1 MPALNRY
8 CWKLPKRIHS
18 IQVWI
23 GKSWERR
30 ACALR
35 SRRWR
40 VLDFLNNA
48 IVAAIIK
55 SAIVIFALLT
65 AFAYM
70 TLIERRVVAKMQGRL
85 GPNRA
90 GPFGIFQPVAD
101 AVKMAFKE
109 QIIPTQSRV
118 AIYLLAPVISVVV
131 ALCAF
136 AVVPIGN
143 SWIGGKSSIWD
154 PIIGDI
160 NVGILWILGVSSLAV
175 YGIVLGGWASG
186 NRYSLLGSLRS
197 AAQMVSY
204 ETSLGLALSGTLMWA
219 GTLSMV
225 GIVKAQLLYGSTG
238 QGIWFIAAQPLG
250 FVIYMIAGVAEVN
263 RAPFDLPE
271 AEQELTAGYL
281 TEYSGLRWSLYQMAE
296 YINMITVSA
305 IASTLFFGGWSF
317 FGLERIPGVSILIFL
332 VKVAFFLFI
341 FIWLRATLPRI
352 RYDRLMRLG
361 WELLLPLAVL
371 NVVITAASVALGWY
385 WWVNGLI
392 GLAIVIV
399 MLVLV
404 GRRTSDIQD
413 VQPAQGTGLPS
424 SVRLAKFEPIAAQ
437 AQLVAPQA
445 GQDAT
450 I

>member
-1 MPALNRY
+1 MPSLIEIIA
-8 CWKLPKRIHS
+8 
-18 IQVWI
+18 
-23 GKSWERR
+23 
-30 ACALR
+30 
-35 SRRWR
+35 
-40 VLDFLNNA
+40 D
-48 IVAAIIK
+48 IVK

-90 GPFGIFQPVAD
+90 GPFGMFQPVAD

-109 QIIPTQSRV
+109 QIVPTQAKK
-118 AIYLLAPVISVVV
+118 AIYLIAPIISVVV

-143 SWIGGKSSIWD
+143 SWISGKPSIWD
-154 PIIGDI
+154 PIIGDVNI
-160 NVGILWILGVSSLAV
+160 GLLWILSISSLAV

-225 GIVKAQLLYGSTG
+225 GIVHAQLD
-238 QGIWFIAAQPLG
+238 QHIWFVFAQPLG
-250 FVIYMIAGVAEVN
+250 FVIYIIAAVAEVN

-305 IASTLFFGGWSF
+305 VAATLFFGGWSF
-317 FGLERIPGVSILIFL
+317 FGFGLENIPGLSIIIFL
-332 VKVAFFLFI
+332 IKVAFFLFL

-361 WELLLPLAVL
+361 WQLLLPLAVL
-371 NVVITAASVALGWY
+371 NVVITATVVALNWP
-385 WWVNGLI
+385 WWVSGLI
-392 GLAIVIV
+392 GLAVV
-399 MLVLV
+399 VAMLLYIN
-404 GRRTSDIQD
+404 RRTEN
-413 VQPAQGTGLPS
+413 AQGETRAQSTEPGLLPS
-424 SVRLAKFEPIAAQ
+424 SVRLAKFEPLDSQIA
-437 AQLVAPQA
+437 VAEQK
-445 GQDAT
+445 AT
-450 I
+450 VSDSTVKA

>member
-1 MPALNRY
+1 MGYAPRN
-8 CWKLPKRIHS
+8 
-18 IQVWI
+18 
-23 GKSWERR
+23 
-30 ACALR
+30 
-35 SRRWR
+35 RRWR
-40 VLDFLNNA
+40 MLDFLNNE

-90 GPFGIFQPVAD
+90 GPFGMLQPVAD
-101 AVKMAFKE
+101 AMKMAFKE
-109 QIIPTQSRV
+109 QLVPAQAKKMIYVV
-118 AIYLLAPVISVVV
+118 APIISVVV
-131 ALCAF
+131 ALSAF

-143 SWIGGKSSIWD
+143 TWTNCHQHVCGPWD
-154 PIIGDI
+154 PLISDI
-160 NVGILWILGVSSLAV
+160 NVGLLWILSISSLSV

-225 GIVKAQLLYGSTG
+225 GIIQAQLH

-250 FVIYMIAGVAEVN
+250 FVVYIIAGVAEVN

-296 YINMITVSA
+296 YINMITVSSVA
-305 IASTLFFGGWSF
+305 ATLFFGGWSF
-317 FGLERIPGVSILIFL
+317 FGFGLERIPGLSILIFL
-332 VKVAFFLFI
+332 IKVAFFLFL

-361 WELLLPLAVL
+361 WQLLLPLAVL
-371 NVVITAASVALGWY
+371 NVVITATVVALGWP
-385 WWVNGLI
+385 WWINGLA
-392 GLAIVIV
+392 GLAII
-399 MLVLV
+399 LVVLFTV
-404 GRRTSDIQD
+404 RLRNVEIRFTSPTKTSEAI
-413 VQPAQGTGLPS
+413 LPS
-424 SVRLAKFEPIAAQ
+424 SVRLAKFEPVVTGTAAKKEE
-437 AQLVAPQA
+437 AKA
-445 GQDAT
+445 
-450 I
+450 

>member
-1 MPALNRY
+1 M
-8 CWKLPKRIHS
+8 
-18 IQVWI
+18 
-23 GKSWERR
+23 
-30 ACALR
+30 
-35 SRRWR
+35 
-40 VLDFLNNA
+40 LDFLNNE
-48 IVAAIIK
+48 IVAAVIK
-55 SAIVIFALLT
+55 SAIVILALLT

-85 GPNRA
+85 GPNRV
-90 GPFGIFQPVAD
+90 GPVGLFQPIAD

-109 QIIPTQSRV
+109 QIIPTQARAV
-118 AIYLLAPVISVVV
+118 TYMLAPVISVVV

-136 AVVPIGN
+136 AVVPIGIG
-143 SWIGGKSSIWD
+143 WITGKSSVWD
-154 PIIGDI
+154 PVIGDI
-160 NVGILWILGVSSLAV
+160 NVGILWILAISSLAV
-175 YGIVLGGWASG
+175 YGIVLGGWSSG

-225 GIVKAQLLYGSTG
+225 GIVKAQLLYGPTG
-238 QGIWFIAAQPLG
+238 QGIWFIVAQPLG

-305 IASTLFFGGWSF
+305 VATTFFFGGWSF
-317 FGLERIPGVSILIFL
+317 FGLERIPGISILIFL
-332 VKVAFFLFI
+332 VKVAFFLFL

-361 WELLLPLAVL
+361 WLLLLPLAVL
-371 NVVITAASVALGWY
+371 NVVITATVVAFGLP
-385 WWVNGLI
+385 WWINGLV
-392 GLAIVIV
+392 GLAILAAVLL
-399 MLVLV
+399 LVRSRTRVVQTGVTTQV
-404 GRRTSDIQD
+404 GTIPM
-413 VQPAQGTGLPS
+413 PAT
-424 SVRLAKFEPIAAQ
+424 VRLAKFEPVGKEVVSAKQ
-437 AQLVAPQA
+437 K
-445 GQDAT
+445 QDV
-450 I
+450 IV

>member
-1 MPALNRY
+1 MPSLLEIIA
-8 CWKLPKRIHS
+8 
-18 IQVWI
+18 
-23 GKSWERR
+23 
-30 ACALR
+30 
-35 SRRWR
+35 
-40 VLDFLNNA
+40 D
-48 IVAAIIK
+48 IIK
-55 SAIVIFALLT
+55 SAVVIFALLT

-90 GPFGIFQPVAD
+90 GPSGMFQPVAD

-109 QIIPTQSRV
+109 QIVPTQAKKAV
-118 AIYLLAPVISVVV
+118 YLIAPIISVVV

-143 SWIGGKSSIWD
+143 SWINGTPSIWD
-154 PIIGDI
+154 PIIGDVNI
-160 NVGILWILGVSSLAV
+160 GLLWILSISSLAV

-225 GIVKAQLLYGSTG
+225 GIVHAQLN
-238 QGIWFIAAQPLG
+238 QHIWFVFAQPLG
-250 FVIYMIAGVAEVN
+250 FVIYIIAAVAEVN

-305 IASTLFFGGWSF
+305 VASTLFFGGWSL
-317 FGLERIPGVSILIFL
+317 FGLGLENIPGVSIIIFL
-332 VKVAFFLFI
+332 IKVAFFLFL

-361 WELLLPLAVL
+361 WQLLLPLAVL
-371 NVVITAASVALGWY
+371 NVVITATVVALNWP
-385 WWVNGLI
+385 WWVSGII
-392 GLAIVIV
+392 GLAIVIGI
-399 MLVLV
+399 LLFLN
-404 GRRTSDIQD
+404 RRTEE
-413 VQPAQGTGLPS
+413 AQGVTLAQSTRPATMPS
-424 SVRLAKFEPIAAQ
+424 SVRLAKFEP
-437 AQLVAPQA
+437 LA
-445 GQDAT
+445 GQTQVVEQKAAVQDTTVKA
-450 I
+450 

>member
-1 MPALNRY
+1 M
-8 CWKLPKRIHS
+8 
-18 IQVWI
+18 
-23 GKSWERR
+23 
-30 ACALR
+30 
-35 SRRWR
+35 
-40 VLDFLNNA
+40 LDFLNND
-48 IVAAIIK
+48 IVAAVIK

-70 TLIERRVVAKMQGRL
+70 TLIERRVVARMQGRL

-90 GPFGIFQPVAD
+90 GPSGIFQPVAD

-109 QIIPTQSRV
+109 QIVPTQAKKS
-118 AIYLLAPVISVVV
+118 IYLIAPIISVVV

-143 SWIGGKSSIWD
+143 NWLDGKHTVWD
-154 PIIGDI
+154 PVIGDI
-160 NVGILWILGVSSLAV
+160 NVGLLWILSISSLAV

-225 GIVKAQLLYGSTG
+225 GIVHAQLD
-238 QGIWFIAAQPLG
+238 QHIWFVFAQPLG
-250 FVIYMIAGVAEVN
+250 FVIYLIAAIAEVN

-305 IASTLFFGGWSF
+305 VAATLFFGGWSF
-317 FGLERIPGVSILIFL
+317 FGFGLERIPGLSIVIFL
-332 VKVAFFLFI
+332 IKVALFLFL

-371 NVVITAASVALGWY
+371 NIVITAIVVALGLP
-385 WWVNGLI
+385 WWINGLA
-392 GLAIVIV
+392 GLLIIVAMLYFVRGHTKELQTGQTATAVSTTLGAI
-399 MLVLV
+399 
-404 GRRTSDIQD
+404 T
-413 VQPAQGTGLPS
+413 PT
-424 SVRLAKFEPIAAQ
+424 SVRLAKFEPLDGTPFLEIAENSR
-437 AQLVAPQA
+437 PNK
-445 GQDAT
+445 